1 MYGDNVHKAVLKN
14 GEKESGI
21 TIHYVNSEY
30 DKGKILFQESISIT
44 KDETAKSLKEKIN
57 ALELKFYPRIIES
70 VIIEK
75 CQ

>member
-1 MYGDNVHKAVLKN
+1 MGLRHWKATTSSFAGSSFLTSAGVLQ
-14 GEKESGI
+14 
-21 TIHYVNSEY
+21 
-30 DKGKILFQESISIT
+30 GKILFQESISIT

-57 ALELKFYPRIIES
+57 ALELKFYPRIIEY